1 MQIRMESSS
10 AQPLLDRLEDET
22 QDVEENNPDSGI
34 YAEKSYIGRTLK
46 DNNKRR
52 YVAVVGILLFLLVFG
67 VASLVYSSHSDA
79 YAVEVVPEEEISDTD
94 AKLVTDRPSL
104 PLQLMGAPTESLWG
118 MFSAILPG
126 NPYENNSFLQIT
138 SEMIRYI

>member
-1 MQIRMESSS
+1 MESSS

-52 YVAVVGILLFLLVFG
+52 YLAVVGILLFLLVFG

-79 YAVEVVPEEEISDTD
+79 YAAKVVPEEEISDTD
-94 AKLVTDRPSL
+94 AKLMTDRPSL

-118 MFSAILPG
+118 MFSTILPE
-126 NPYENNSFLQIT
+126 NPYENNSFL
-138 SEMIRYI
+138 

>member
-1 MQIRMESSS
+1 M
-10 AQPLLDRLEDET
+10 
-22 QDVEENNPDSGI
+22 DSGI
-34 YAEKSYIGRTLK
+34 YAEKSYFGRTLK

-52 YVAVVGILLFLLVFG
+52 YLAVVGILLFLLMFG

-79 YAVEVVPEEEISDTD
+79 YAVKAVPEEEISDTD
-94 AKLVTDRPSL
+94 AKLMTDRPSL

-118 MFSAILPG
+118 MFSTILSG
-126 NPYENNSFLQIT
+126 NPFENNSFLQIT